1 MSANGNGNGGP
12 PAAAAP
18 QPALGSG
25 KLDGPL
31 LAIATVVVLG
41 TIMSILDMT
50 IVNIA
55 INHLSSDFDA
65 PLPTI
70 QWVSTGYLL
79 ALATV
84 IPLTGWAADRF
95 GTKRLY
101 MTSLVLFLAG
111 SALSGMAWSA
121 HSLIAFRV
129 LQGLGGGMIMPAGM
143 TILTQA
149 AGPQRVGRVMS
160 VVGAPMLIGPILGPV
175 LGGWLVDDVSWRW
188 IFYVNIP
195 IGAVALVLAQR
206 ILKPDKPQ
214 PRHRLDVR
222 GLLLLSPGLA
232 MLVYGLA
239 ETGSHGGFDGPRSI
253 VPTFAGIALIAA
265 FVWHALRTREPLI
278 DVRLFSRRVPAV
290 SGITMSL
297 FAAAFFGAMLLLPLY
312 YQVAR
317 GQSALDAGL
326 LMIPQGVGAALMM
339 PIGGRV
345 VDRTGAARVVLPGL
359 VFVLLGFGVFTQVGA
374 DTSYVL
380 LGAASFV
387 TGLGI
392 GLAMMPTMAAAYQT
406 LAHAEVSRA
415 TTAFNIVQ
423 RGFGALGVALM
434 SVILANQLADR
445 LPGAADA
452 GQGLAAA
459 QSIPPAARAQ
469 MAPLVADAFGYT
481 YTWAFALI
489 LLAAIPAMF
498 LPRSKPPAPAG
509 PQPVEERAEE
519 AAAVAI
525 EV

>member
-1 MSANGNGNGGP
+1 MSANANGRSSP
-12 PAAAAP
+12 
-18 QPALGSG
+18 SER
-25 KLDGPL
+25 LDRGL

-41 TIMSILDMT
+41 SIMSILDTT

-70 QWVSTGYLL
+70 QWVATGYLL

-101 MTSLVLFLAG
+101 MTSLALFLAG

-121 HSLIAFRV
+121 HSLIGFRV

-206 ILKPDKPQ
+206 ILQPDRPQ
-214 PRHRLDVR
+214 PRHRLDAL

-232 MLVYGLA
+232 ALVYGLA
-239 ETGSHGGFDGPRSI
+239 ETGSHGGFADAKA
-253 VPTFAGIALIAA
+253 VLPTLAGIVLITA
-265 FVWHALRTREPLI
+265 FVRHALRAHDPLI
-278 DVRLFSRRVPAV
+278 DVRLFARRVPAV

-339 PIGGRV
+339 PVGGRV

-359 VFVLLGFGVFTQVGA
+359 AFVLLGFGTFTQVGA

-380 LGAASFV
+380 LGVASFV
-387 TGLGI
+387 IGLGI

-423 RGFGALGVALM
+423 RGCGALGVALM

-445 LPGAADA
+445 LPGAASA
-452 GQGLAAA
+452 GQGLQAA
-459 QSIPPAARAQ
+459 QSIPPRARAEL
-469 MAPLVADAFGYT
+469 APRVADAFAHT
-481 YTWAFALI
+481 YVWAFALI

-498 LPRSKPPAPAG
+498 LPRTKPPAAAG
-509 PQPVEERAEE
+509 PQPADQRADE
-519 AAAVAI
+519 ATAVAI

>member
-1 MSANGNGNGGP
+1 MSTHGNANGNGRP
-12 PAAAAP
+12 PAIEGAP
-18 QPALGSG
+18 ASTVSGSAP
-25 KLDGPL
+25 LDRAM
-31 LAIATVVVLG
+31 LAISAVVVLG
-41 TIMSILDMT
+41 TIMSILDTT

-55 INHLSSDFDA
+55 INHLSVDFNA

-160 VVGAPMLIGPILGPV
+160 VVGAPMLLGPILGPV

-195 IGAVALVLAQR
+195 IGAVALVMAYR

-214 PRHRLDVR
+214 PRHRLDVL
-222 GLLLLSPGLA
+222 GLALLSPGLA
-232 MLVYGLA
+232 LLVYGLA
-239 ETGSHGGFDGPRSI
+239 ETGSHGGFSGPRAI
-253 VPTFAGIALIAA
+253 LPTVAGVLLIAG
-265 FVWHALRTREPLI
+265 FVRHALRTEDPLI

-297 FAAAFFGAMLLLPLY
+297 FAGAFFGAMLLLPLY

-317 GQSALDAGL
+317 GESALDAGL

-339 PIGGRV
+339 PVGGRI

-359 VFVLLGFGVFTQVGA
+359 ICVLLGFGIFTQVGA

-380 LGAASFV
+380 LGFASFV

-406 LAHAEVSRA
+406 LGRAEVSRA

-445 LPGAADA
+445 LPGAGNA
-452 GQGLAAA
+452 GKGLQAA
-459 QSIPPAARAQ
+459 QSIPPQARAHL
-469 MAPLVADAFGYT
+469 APLVADAFGHT
-481 YTWAFALI
+481 YVWAFALI
-489 LLAAIPAMF
+489 LVAVIPASF
-498 LPRSKPPAPAG
+498 LPRDKPAA
-509 PQPVEERAEE
+509 PQPVPARAEE
-519 AAAVAI
+519 AVAV

>member
-1 MSANGNGNGGP
+1 MSAHGNGR
-12 PAAAAP
+12 PATAASE
-18 QPALGSG
+18 G
-25 KLDGPL
+25 LDRAL
-31 LAIATVVVLG
+31 LAVSAVVVLG
-41 TIMSILDMT
+41 AIMSILDTT

-55 INHLSSDFDA
+55 INHLSADFDA

-70 QWVSTGYLL
+70 QWVATGYLL

-101 MTSLVLFLAG
+101 MTSLVLFLVG
-111 SALSGMAWSA
+111 SALSGAAWSA
-121 HSLIAFRV
+121 HSLIVFRV
-129 LQGLGGGMIMPAGM
+129 LQGFGGGMIMPAGM

-195 IGAVALVLAQR
+195 IGAVALAMAYR
-206 ILKPDKPQ
+206 ILKPDRPQ
-214 PRHRLDVR
+214 PHHRLDVL

-232 MLVYGLA
+232 ALVYGLA
-239 ETGSHGGFDGPRSI
+239 EVGTHGGFEGAKSI
-253 VPTFAGIALIAA
+253 VPTIAGLVLIAS
-265 FVWHALRTREPLI
+265 FVRHSLRTEDPLI
-278 DVRLFSRRVPAV
+278 DVRLFSRRTPAV
-290 SGITMSL
+290 SGLTMSL

-317 GQSALDAGL
+317 GESALDAGL

-345 VDRTGAARVVLPGL
+345 VDRTGAARVVLPGM
-359 VFVLLGFGVFTQVGA
+359 VAMLLGFGTFTQVGA

-387 TGLGI
+387 TGMGI
-392 GLAMMPTMAAAYQT
+392 GLSMMPTMAAAYQT
-406 LAHAEVSRA
+406 LSHAEVSRA
-415 TTAFNIVQ
+415 TTSFNIIQ
-423 RGFGALGVALM
+423 RGCGALGTALI
-434 SVILANQLADR
+434 SVVLANQLADR
-445 LPGAADA
+445 LPGAASA

-459 QSIPPAARAQ
+459 QSIPPQARAQ
-469 MAPLVADAFGYT
+469 MAPLVADAFGST
-481 YTWAFALI
+481 YVWALVLI
-489 LLAAIPAMF
+489 VIAVIPALF
-498 LPRSKPPAPAG
+498 LPRDKPAPAA
-509 PQPVEERAEE
+509 PQPAVVAPEE
-519 AAAVAI
+519 APAAVPV

>member
-1 MSANGNGNGGP
+1 VSANGNGRP
-12 PAAAAP
+12 PTIEAP
-18 QPALGSG
+18 SRASGSAG
-25 KLDGPL
+25 LDRAL
-31 LAIATVVVLG
+31 LAVSAVVVLG
-41 TIMSILDMT
+41 SIMSILDTT
-50 IVNIA
+50 IVKIA
-55 INHLSSDFDA
+55 INHLSTDFNA

-121 HSLIAFRV
+121 HSLIGFRV

-160 VVGAPMLIGPILGPV
+160 VVGAPMLLGPILGPV

-195 IGAVALVLAQR
+195 IGAVALAMAYR
-206 ILKPDKPQ
+206 ILKPDRPQ
-214 PRHRLDVR
+214 PRHRLDLL

-232 MLVYGLA
+232 ALVYGLA
-239 ETGSHGGFDGPRSI
+239 ETGSHGSFSGPKAVLPTI
-253 VPTFAGIALIAA
+253 VGALLIAA
-265 FVWHALRTREPLI
+265 FVRHALRTEDPLI
-278 DVRLFSRRVPAV
+278 DVRLFKRRTPAV
-290 SGITMSL
+290 AGASMAM

-317 GQSALDAGL
+317 GQSALDTGL
-326 LMIPQGVGAALMM
+326 LLIPQGVGAALMM
-339 PIGGRV
+339 PVGGRI

-359 VFVLLGFGVFTQVGA
+359 VLVLIGFGIFTQVGA

-380 LGAASFV
+380 LGATSFV
-387 TGLGI
+387 TGMGI

-423 RGFGALGVALM
+423 RGFGALGTALM
-434 SVILANQLADR
+434 SVVLAGQLADR
-445 LPGAADA
+445 LPGAASA
-452 GQGLAAA
+452 GEGLQAA
-459 QSIPPAARAQ
+459 QSIPPALHARL
-469 MAPLVADAFGYT
+469 APQVADAFGAT
-481 YTWAFALI
+481 YRWAFALI
-489 LLAAIPAMF
+489 LIGTIPALF
-498 LPRSKPPAPAG
+498 LPRHKPAA
-509 PQPVEERAEE
+509 PQPVQQRGDETV
-519 AAAVAI
+519 AVAI

>member
-1 MSANGNGNGGP
+1 MSANRNGRP
-12 PAAAAP
+12 PAGDETGATP
-18 QPALGSG
+18 TVSGSER
-25 KLDGPL
+25 LDRAL
-31 LAIATVVVLG
+31 LAISAVVVLG
-41 TIMSILDMT
+41 AIMSILDTT

-55 INHLSSDFDA
+55 INHLSADFHS

-149 AGPQRVGRVMS
+149 AGPQRIGRVMS
-160 VVGAPMLIGPILGPV
+160 VIGAPMLIGPILGPV

-195 IGAVALVLAQR
+195 IGVVALAMAFR
-206 ILKPDKPQ
+206 ILKPDQ
-214 PRHRLDVR
+214 PRPHHTLDVL

-232 MLVYGLA
+232 ALVYGLA
-239 ETGSHGGFDGPRSI
+239 ETGSHGGFSGAKA
-253 VPTFAGIALIAA
+253 VLPTLGGIALIVA
-265 FVWHALRTREPLI
+265 FVRHALRVEAPLI
-278 DVRLFSRRVPAV
+278 DVRLFRRRVPAV
-290 SGITMSL
+290 SGMTMAM
-297 FAAAFFGAMLLLPLY
+297 FAMAFFGAMLLLPLY

-317 GQSALDAGL
+317 GESALTAGL
-326 LMIPQGVGAALMM
+326 LMIPQGVAAAMAM
-339 PIGGRV
+339 PVGGRI

-359 VFVLLGFGVFTQVGA
+359 VCILVGFGVFTQVGA

-387 TGLGI
+387 NGLGI

-406 LAHAEVSRA
+406 LQHAEVSRA

-423 RGFGALGVALM
+423 RGFGALGVALT
-434 SVILANQLADR
+434 SVVLANQLAAR
-445 LPGAADA
+445 LPGADGA
-452 GQGLAAA
+452 GHGLEAA
-459 QSIPPAARAQ
+459 QSIPPGARAQ
-469 MAPLVADAFGYT
+469 LAPAVADAFGHT
-481 YTWAFALI
+481 YRWAFALI
-489 LLAAIPAMF
+489 LLAAIPALF
-498 LPRSKPPAPAG
+498 LPRSKPAAAQLP
-509 PQPVEERAEE
+509 EERLEE
-519 AAAVAI
+519 EIAVAV